1 MTTMLI
7 EWIAVAGIGAMI
19 GFAGGLFG
27 VGGGMIAVPVLALGF
42 GLEQQFAQ
50 GTTYVMAAPTSLM
63 GLWYYYRHGS
73 VDRRNAIGIAIAG
86 SIAAYL
92 GTRLALDLDPQQL
105 RRVFSVFLLILV
117 FYMVVSEL
125 PRFAPRTTRKLL
137 DMRWS
142 PLVGAFCGTL
152 TGFFT
157 IGGAMCAPPLLTRF
171 FGLAQQK
178 AQGLAFA
185 AILLSL
191 ISESCA
197 CGSKPGQHGQALLEK
212 HGRTPRF
219 EALDLLTEPSVNV
232 ATGTLEA
239 LCTLN
244 TFAQF
249 Q

>member
-1 MTTMLI
+1 
-7 EWIAVAGIGAMI
+7 
-19 GFAGGLFG
+19 
-27 VGGGMIAVPVLALGF
+27 
-42 GLEQQFAQ
+42 
-50 GTTYVMAAPTSLM
+50 
-63 GLWYYYRHGS
+63 
-73 VDRRNAIGIAIAG
+73 
-86 SIAAYL
+86 
-92 GTRLALDLDPQQL
+92 L
-105 RRVFSVFLLILV
+105 R
-117 FYMVVSEL
+117 
-125 PRFAPRTTRKLL
+125 
-137 DMRWS
+137 
-142 PLVGAFCGTL
+142 
-152 TGFFT
+152 
-157 IGGAMCAPPLLTRF
+157 
-171 FGLAQQK
+171 
-178 AQGLAFA
+178 GLAFA